1 MFNLSNRVL
10 TDLEIKVLEKGLYFA
25 PIQRKINEPELRQDF
40 ADFVDKCTQSGFL
53 EMNLHHSLVKFL
65 LFLQVLL
72 ETSKRPSQPAGIFKP
87 IGN

>member
-40 ADFVDKCTQSGFL
+40 ADFVD
-53 EMNLHHSLVKFL
+53 
-65 LFLQVLL
+65 
-72 ETSKRPSQPAGIFKP
+72 
-87 IGN
+87 